1 MIPANGT
8 DPNGVYRNNPNR
20 LPCTALFY
28 EETMAESIKV
38 EAGGHWSGV
47 VPKGE
52 ALTII
57 DLKGGRAL
65 IFFATT
71 LINPRSGIT
80 RPTR

>member
-1 MIPANGT
+1 MYIGT
-8 DPNGVYRNNPNR
+8 TQMCYLVP
-20 LPCTALFY
+20 LFFF

>member
-1 MIPANGT
+1 
-8 DPNGVYRNNPNR
+8 
-20 LPCTALFY
+20 
-28 EETMAESIKV
+28 MAESIKV